1 MSLMGTA
8 PLMTKEHPRIDEF
21 LDELAGS
28 QGLNLR
34 THCGLEAAHFGRCD
48 GRNARPLVKR
58 ILSRMGFS
66 AAEIKQSMLY
76 FDSSKLNCD
85 CSVFLDILNVDGAFE
100 SQMSEYR
107 RVLDTAR
114 AGAFS
119 V

>member
-1 MSLMGTA
+1 MRPRGLLTEVNSCSTGTVLQITPANLPACARQIMLLTGMSLMGTA

-66 AAEIKQSMLY
+66 AAEIKQSM
-76 FDSSKLNCD
+76 
-85 CSVFLDILNVDGAFE
+85 
-100 SQMSEYR
+100 
-107 RVLDTAR
+107 
-114 AGAFS
+114 
-119 V
+119 